1 LANVDLFPVYIQ
13 QMAALQLQ
21 PGQQIVVALG
31 GGADSQTVLDLTLRY
46 REQYPQYRY
55 LAIHLDHYFH
65 PDSPQWAEFLKEYCA
80 CANIDAVVEPLA
92 VPQGPRMSKEEQGRE
107 ARYQRMAELISDDA
121 VLLLGQHQNDQVE
134 TLLLQLKRGAGPKG
148 LAAMAAVADFYKA
161 QRICRPLLTVS
172 KVQIYA
178 YAQQFGVQWIE
189 DTTNADTRIERNF
202 MRHEVVPVLCER
214 WPQFLTTA
222 SRSAALCAEQSALL
236 DELLAERLAE
246 RLESDG
252 RLRLS
257 DWWQLSEQLQRALL
271 RAWLQHQQVKAP
283 SFALLNE
290 LQRQIQ
296 RSQGGKQV
304 RVSWGSV
311 TVQRRQKWLELGII
325 SAAESG
331 ADSLA
336 NPSAKNAE

>member
-1 LANVDLFPVYIQ
+1 MANVDLFPVYVQ

-46 REQYPQYRY
+46 REQHPQYRY

-65 PDSPQWAEFLKEYCA
+65 PDSPQWAEFLKGYCA
-80 CANIDAVVEPLA
+80 RANIDAIVEPLA

-148 LAAMAAVADFYKA
+148 LAAMAAVADFQQA

-172 KVQIYA
+172 KAQIYA
-178 YAQQFGVQWIE
+178 YAQQFGVEWIE

-222 SRSAALCAEQSALL
+222 SRSAALCAEQSTLL

-246 RLESDG
+246 RIEGDG
-252 RLRLS
+252 RLRLT
-257 DWWQLSEQLQRALL
+257 DWWQLSAQLQRGLL
-271 RAWLQHQQVKAP
+271 RAWLQHRQVKAP

-290 LQRQIQ
+290 LQTQIQ

-311 TVQRRQKWLELGII
+311 TVQRKQKWLELVII
-325 SAAESG
+325 SAPESG
-331 ADSLA
+331 AG
-336 NPSAKNAE
+336 PSAKNAE